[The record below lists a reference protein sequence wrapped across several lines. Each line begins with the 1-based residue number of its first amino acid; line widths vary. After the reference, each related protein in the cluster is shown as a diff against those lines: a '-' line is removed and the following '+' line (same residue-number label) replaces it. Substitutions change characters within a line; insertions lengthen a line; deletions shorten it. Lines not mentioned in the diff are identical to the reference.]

1 MYRPCSHQYDSLRV
15 RRAVNTTQGQK
26 MLNNNVVQ
34 IDPSTISAEE
44 KKTNLVAVAGLGGED
59 AGLLAHQVHL
69 QDAVLLLQLVDQLGD
84 VLLQKVDLVA
94 LARVVAL
101 HAHHLLQQRVAL
113 PAVAARPCPKKKPNQ
128 IKPNHIRT
136 TFNVFC

>member
-1 MYRPCSHQYDSLRV
+1 
-15 RRAVNTTQGQK
+15 

-113 PAVAARPCPKKKPNQ
+113 PAVAARPCPKKNQ
-128 IKPNHIRT
+128 TKSNQT
-136 TFNVFC
+136 TFVQPSMFFVEHKFPNKM